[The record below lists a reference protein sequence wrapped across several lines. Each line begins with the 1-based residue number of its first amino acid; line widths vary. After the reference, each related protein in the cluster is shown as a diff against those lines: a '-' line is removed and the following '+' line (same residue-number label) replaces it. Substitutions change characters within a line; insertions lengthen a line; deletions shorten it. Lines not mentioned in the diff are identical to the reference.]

1 MDQGIR
7 KPIYLDAHATTPV
20 DPRVL
25 EVMLPYFSDIYGNA
39 ASKTH
44 LYGNKAHSAVEAARE
59 KLSKYINSKPQEIIF
74 TSGATESINI
84 AIKGIAMANLDR
96 NCHFVTIATEHRA
109 VLDCHLWL
117 EKEGFE
123 VTYLGVNPYGLI
135 NLDDL
140 QKAIRNNTVLVS
152 VMVAN
157 NEIGVIQPIEEIG
170 KICWEKGVLLFS
182 DATQALGKLSLDVKK
197 MGIHLLAASAHKIY
211 GPKGIGLLYAR
222 RSNPRVVL
230 EPIIHG
236 GGHERGLRSG
246 TLNASAIVGFSKAVE
261 ISCSQLKFEQ
271 ARIRK
276 LRDQLQ
282 NELLNR
288 IPGAKV
294 NGDLEKRLAGNL
306 NIMLPGIEAEAL
318 IIALKDEIAVSSG
331 SACTTAK
338 IEPSHVL
345 SALNLDE
352 DSVHSSIRF
361 GISRMNTI
369 DEILSAANSLISVA
383 KILA

>member
-20 DPRVL
+20 DPRVM
-25 EVMLPYFSDIYGNA
+25 EVMLPYFSEHYGNA

-44 LYGNKAHSAVEAARE
+44 IFGNDAHSAVESARE
-59 KLSKYINSKPQEIIF
+59 KLAKSIKAKPQEIIF

-84 AIKGIAMANLDR
+84 AIKGVALANRDS
-96 NCHFVTIATEHRA
+96 NCHFVTVATEHRA

-117 EKEGFE
+117 EKEGFK
-123 VTYLGVNPYGLI
+123 VTYLRVDPHGLI
-135 NLDDL
+135 DLEDL
-140 QKAIRNNTVLVS
+140 QKAIRDNTVLVS

-170 KICWEKGVLLFS
+170 KICSEKGVIFFS
-182 DATQALGKLSLDVKK
+182 DATQALGKLYLDVKK
-197 MGIHLLAASAHKIY
+197 MGIHLLAASAHKVY
-211 GPKGIGLLYAR
+211 GPNGIGLLYAR
-222 RSNPRVVL
+222 RSNPRVKL

-246 TLNASAIVGFSKAVE
+246 TSNVPAIVGFSKAVE
-261 ISCSQLKFEQ
+261 IAYGNMKVEQ
-271 ARIRK
+271 TRIRQ

-282 NELLNR
+282 NELLKAF
-288 IPGAKV
+288 PGAKV
-294 NGDLEKRLAGNL
+294 NGHIEQRLAGNL
-306 NIMLPGIEAEAL
+306 NITFPGIEAEAL
-318 IIALKDEIAVSSG
+318 MIALKDEIAVSSG

-345 SALNLDE
+345 TALNLEE
-352 DSVHSSIRF
+352 DAIHSSIRF

-369 DEILSAANSLISVA
+369 EEIMLVTKCLNTVTSV
-383 KILA
+383 LM